1 MSMCNGINE
10 VMIQAEDI
18 TAGYN
23 SQNPILAN
31 ISLSIGQGEFVGI
44 IGKNG
49 AGKSTLLKALRGF
62 LPVWSGRVLLAGRE
76 IGAYQERELAK
87 KIAYLQQQVELTF
100 DYTARDIVMAGRYP
114 YRKWWQQ
121 QSEEDKEITAA
132 CMKYTG
138 VLEMADKPIRAL
150 SGGQRQR
157 VLLAKVLA
165 QQTPV
170 LFLDEPAAGL
180 DLFYQEEIFRFCQE
194 LCHRGKTVVMVVH
207 ELNLAARYCSRLLLA
222 RQGRIIADD
231 VPERVLTDELLTDGY
246 GVSIRSGR
254 NPQTGH
260 ADIYTVPE
268 PMDEEKLR
276 LLATIIGSSGND
288 MKASDRLREISVEPT
303 AEKSMNKPVQEQP
316 GESAKGGEKI

>member
-1 MSMCNGINE
+1 MNMDNPI
-10 VMIQAEDI
+10 IQVDNI
-18 TAGYN
+18 TAGYQK
-23 SQNPILAN
+23 QNPVLEN
-31 ISLSIGQGEFVGI
+31 ISFRIDRGEFVGI

-49 AGKSTLLKALRGF
+49 AGKSTLLKAMRGF
-62 LPVWSGRVLLAGRE
+62 LPLWSGRIMMAARAV
-76 IGAYQERELAK
+76 GAYQERELAK

-121 QSEEDKEITAA
+121 QSEADRKIVDA

-138 VLEMADKPIRAL
+138 VLEMADRPIRAL

-207 ELNLAARYCSRLLLA
+207 ELNLAARYCSRLLLT
-222 RQGRIIADD
+222 RKGRLLADD
-231 VPERVLTDELLTDGY
+231 LPERVLTGALLTAGY
-246 GVSIRSGR
+246 GVPIEAGR
-254 NPQTGH
+254 NPETGH

-268 PMDEEKLR
+268 QADSEKLL
-276 LLATIIGSSGND
+276 LLATIIGDAAPVKSG
-288 MKASDRLREISVEPT
+288 
-303 AEKSMNKPVQEQP
+303 
-316 GESAKGGEKI
+316 KGGDGA

>member
-1 MSMCNGINE
+1 MSMIDGMSNSI
-10 VMIQAEDI
+10 IQAEDI

-23 SQNPILAN
+23 GQNPILDN
-31 ISLSIGQGEFVGI
+31 ISLGIGKGEFVGI

-288 MKASDRLREISVEPT
+288 MKASDRLREISVEPA
-303 AEKSMNKPVQEQP
+303 AEKSMNKSVQEQP

>member
-1 MSMCNGINE
+1 MSMIDGMSNAI
-10 VMIQAEDI
+10 IQAEDI

-23 SQNPILAN
+23 GQNPILDN
-31 ISLSIGQGEFVGI
+31 ISLSIGKGEFVGI

-231 VPERVLTDELLTDGY
+231 VPERVLTDQLLTEGY
-246 GVSIRSGR
+246 GTAIRSVR

-288 MKASDRLREISVEPT
+288 MKASDRLREISVEPA